1 MLFRIIYRIIIKESP
16 SLRPYLSNIMDENYQ
31 EAVKQAKAETKLSL
45 ETFPLQCPY
54 PLMSLLYDQFFE

>member
-1 MLFRIIYRIIIKESP
+1 
-16 SLRPYLSNIMDENYQ
+16 MDENYQ